1 MLCKYNRMLSTKEI
15 FKMLLVYFTILGV
28 GVLGII
34 TCNPEND
41 SPIPVVEEKSNII
54 CGEHEGQF
62 YGCRTSIPCRVE
74 ECECACHK

>member
-1 MLCKYNRMLSTKEI
+1 MLCNYNRMLTTKEI

-28 GVLGII
+28 GVIGII
-34 TCNPEND
+34 SCEPEKE